1 MAGDVADQGVVAGLQ
16 LEGTGDRET
25 GVKLLGL
32 ADLLAGPHAVRGL
45 GILSMRERIAHLGGT
60 LRIESAPGQ
69 GTRVRAEVPLA
80 GEGDTRS

>member
-1 MAGDVADQGVVAGLQ
+1 MAGDVADAGVVAGLQ

-32 ADLLAGPHAVRGL
+32 ADLLAGPYAVRGL

-69 GTRVRAEVPLA
+69 GTRVRAEVPPED
-80 GEGDTRS
+80 EGDKMS